1 MVKLLRIT
9 SEDNGNFKADLDAG
23 IDIKENSSIALQNL
37 TFETD
42 DFTAFRVN
50 SKNSLIQFDF
60 GLLLREK
67 YLSANLKAVNYNKS
81 NIQDFYKNLEGTL
94 NRCLGVGSIN
104 DPVADI
110 IGSSYANF
118 MVRYDT
124 ENIFPPPSEPVEEN
138 SIIYKLSPMMML
150 FNFNE
155 TGDQRQEDG
164 KILFDVSRN
173 SQNLPSL
180 VVIQGGTG
188 DYKELGNMYQL
199 DTVPATNLL
208 INYVYPQ
215 PFVYWCKGSSM
226 FMCGIKTL
234 VDNGLTADTNGFSI
248 GLSFSNLI
256 TATNAG
262 NSAIPESARDFE
274 IRIKRPGDFV
284 EYVEPS
290 DPGVNQISTYNLH
303 LVTDID
309 QFKNDHIL
317 FEKKH
322 GQIIASV
329 FNSSIPGGV
338 KTQIFS
344 HNLTNDEMEKDIYPY
359 ISIFGAQ
366 ADVVVGRPI
375 VTINPFFYPVTNNIP
390 SLDNRYYQLTGGNQ
404 DIMGNGN
411 AYNSLTD
418 FSNVVPF
425 SDDDIFDTLGYANTQ
440 FNPKLKINEEV
451 LKVLGFSPVQ
461 YPGNSVVTIQRPKTL
476 LIIDDF
482 GDKPFL
488 QFDIVSDGLN
498 NFVNSDNYIVLLD
511 SNPLYSYDASKFDY
525 SDTKNPSFDKY
536 NKRGRRINI
545 LATIPK
551 NDNQGIVEY
560 EPNELT
566 FIDFDNGMKQNLK
579 NIRLRV
585 LDKDFNE
592 IKTFGESIL
601 TLLIKEN

>member
-60 GLLLREK
+60 GLLLREN
-67 YLSANLKAVNYNKS
+67 YLSANLKAENYNKS

-124 ENIFPPPSEPVEEN
+124 
-138 SIIYKLSPMMML
+138 
-150 FNFNE
+150 FNFND
-155 TGDQRQEDG
+155 TGDQRQNDG
-164 KILFDVSRN
+164 KILFNVSRN
-173 SQNLPSL
+173 SQNVPSL

-188 DYKELGNMYQL
+188 NDKELGNMYQL
-199 DTVPATNLL
+199 DAAPATNLL
-208 INYVYPQ
+208 INYVYPM
-215 PFVYWCKGSSM
+215 PFVHWCKGSSM

-234 VDNGLTADTNGFSI
+234 VANGLTADHNGFSI

-256 TATNAG
+256 TATNLG
-262 NSAIPESARDFE
+262 VSPIPESARDFE

-290 DPGVNQISTYNLH
+290 NPGVNQISTYNLH

-344 HNLTNDEMEKDIYPY
+344 HNLTNDEMEKEIYPY
-359 ISIFGAQ
+359 ISVFGAQ

-375 VTINPFFYPVTNNIP
+375 VTINPFFYPVTNNIS
-390 SLDNRYYQLTGGNQ
+390 SLDNRYYQLTGINQ
-404 DIMGNGN
+404 NIMGNGN

-418 FSNVVPF
+418 FSNVVPY
-425 SDDDIFDTLGYANTQ
+425 SDDDLFDTLGYANTN
-440 FNPKLKINEEV
+440 FNPKLRINEEV
-451 LKVLGFSPVQ
+451 LKVLGFSPVK
-461 YPGNSVVTIQRPKTL
+461 YPGNSVVTIQRPETL
-476 LIIDDF
+476 LIVDDF

-566 FIDFDNGMKQNLK
+566 FIDFDNGMKQTLK

-592 IKTFGESIL
+592 IKTFGESIM
-601 TLLIKEN
+601 TLLIKEGN